1 MITGNDKFC
10 DPSPT
15 SSCNYKMEKF
25 PMKAKRRKLDPKKRE
40 ELFKSMNEG
49 YANLSEEEREQLKEE
64 AKLWEN
70 TLMDGLEDE

>member
-1 MITGNDKFC
+1 MR
-10 DPSPT
+10 
-15 SSCNYKMEKF
+15 
-25 PMKAKRRKLDPKKRE
+25 AKRRKLDPKKRE
-40 ELFKSMNEG
+40 EFFKSMNEG